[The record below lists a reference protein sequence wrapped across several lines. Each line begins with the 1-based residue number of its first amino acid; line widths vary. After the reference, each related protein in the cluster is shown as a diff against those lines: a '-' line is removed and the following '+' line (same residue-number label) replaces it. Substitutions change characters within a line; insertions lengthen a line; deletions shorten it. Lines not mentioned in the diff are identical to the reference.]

1 MSIFLTQADY
11 GTLIQDHILSQVV
24 NDDVELLNQAELMA
38 ISELESYL
46 SARYDTQ
53 AIFSATGTD
62 RHQALVMFALDMT
75 IYHLHSRVS
84 PRNISQ
90 LREERYN
97 RAIEWL
103 QKVVKG
109 DLNPGLP
116 ILENE
121 EGDQSSA
128 IKWGGNDKLTHQF

>member
-1 MSIFLTQADY
+1 MSMFLTQTDY
-11 GTLIQDHILSQVV
+11 KTLIQDHILSQVI
-24 NDDVELLNQAELMA
+24 NDDVELLDQAELMA
-38 ISELESYL
+38 ISEMESYL

-53 AIFSATGTD
+53 AIFAATGTN

-103 QKVVKG
+103 QNVAKG
-109 DLNPGLP
+109 KLNPGLP
-116 ILENE
+116 ILKNE
-121 EGDQSSA
+121 DGEQTSV
-128 IKWGGNDKLTHQF
+128 IKWGSNDKLTHQF

>member
-1 MSIFLTQADY
+1 MFLTQTDY
-11 GTLIQDHILSQVV
+11 KTLIQDHILSQVI
-24 NDDVELLNQAELMA
+24 NDDVELLDQAELMA
-38 ISELESYL
+38 ISEMESYL

-53 AIFSATGTD
+53 AIFAATGTN

-103 QKVVKG
+103 QNVVKG
-109 DLNPGLP
+109 KLNPGLP
-116 ILENE
+116 ILKNE
-121 EGDQSSA
+121 DGEQTSV
-128 IKWGGNDKLTHQF
+128 IKWGSNDKLTHQF

>member
-1 MSIFLTQADY
+1 MFLTQTDY
-11 GTLIQDHILSQVV
+11 KTLIQDHILSQVI
-24 NDDVELLNQAELMA
+24 NDDVELLDQAELMA
-38 ISELESYL
+38 ISEMESYL

-53 AIFSATGTD
+53 AIFAATGTN

-103 QKVVKG
+103 QNVAKG
-109 DLNPGLP
+109 KLNPGLP
-116 ILENE
+116 ILKNE
-121 EGDQSSA
+121 DGEQTSV
-128 IKWGGNDKLTHQF
+128 IKWGSNDKLTHQF